1 MRTKKFTIVVGICFM
16 LLGFG
21 LVTQLTLAKSVL
33 PAWNPASVLSGEE
46 ADHVVGKAIS
56 IVDQKGSEISQAC
69 RGVAVGD
76 EIINSE
82 GQHYRVIKIN
92 KNQAIAK
99 SLGMDKDFLAWNDY
113 FTDERLAMAA
123 AAPKKGLVGVY
134 HTHSDEAYVPSDG
147 SESIPF
153 KGGIYDVG
161 QSFVSRLKEKS
172 GAKVIYDK
180 TPHDPHDNAAYQRS
194 RRTATNI
201 MKQNPIAIIDVHRD
215 GIPDPSY
222 YKATVAKEDV
232 SKLRL
237 VVGRQNPNMQANLDF
252 ARRMMAYSNK
262 VHPKI
267 VKEIFMAKGN
277 YNQDLMPTALLIE
290 AGTHTNT
297 KGEAERGVALFADA
311 VPTVLGI
318 QGGPTTVGGTTRN
331 QAPGGGAG
339 GITNRGAG
347 DSGAWRAIGWIL
359 GLTLLLGGGFLL
371 ISTGSLKGLGQ
382 GISGLGKEF
391 TNYLGPISKKRG
403 TTKSKTKLT
412 VSNQEKAYGDKANR
426 AVIDH
431 RDDVTED

>member
-1 MRTKKFTIVVGICFM
+1 MRTKKFTIIVGICFM

-21 LVTQLTLAKSVL
+21 LITQLTLTKTVL
-33 PAWNPASVLSGEE
+33 PAWNPASILSGEDAE
-46 ADHVVGKAIS
+46 HVVGKTIS
-56 IVDQKGSEISQAC
+56 IVDQKGAQISQAC

-82 GQHYRVIKIN
+82 GQHYRVIKVN
-92 KNQAIAK
+92 KNQALAK
-99 SLGMDKDFLAWNDY
+99 SLGMDKDLLAWNEY

-123 AAPKKGLVGVY
+123 AAPQKGSVGVY

-147 SESIPF
+147 TESIPF

-161 QSFVSRLKEKS
+161 KSFVSRLQDKS

-194 RRTATNI
+194 RRTAMNI
-201 MKQNPIAIIDVHRD
+201 MKQNPVAIIDVHRD

-222 YKATVAKEDV
+222 YKATISENEV

-290 AGTHTNT
+290 AGTHTNS
-297 KGEAERGVALFADA
+297 KEDAERGVALFADA

-318 QGGPTTVGGTTRN
+318 QGGPTTGGGTTRD
-331 QAPGGGAG
+331 QAPGGGGG
-339 GITNRGAG
+339 GITNTGAN
-347 DSGAWRAIGWIL
+347 DSGAWRAVGWIL

-371 ISTGSLKGLGQ
+371 ISSGSLKGLGQ
-382 GISGLGKEF
+382 GLAGFGKEF

-403 TTKSKTKLT
+403 IRKSNST
-412 VSNQEKAYGDKANR
+412 SDASSSEKVYKDKADR

>member
-1 MRTKKFTIVVGICFM
+1 MKTKQFRFIVSVCCILMGIGIIGRLCFAEM
-16 LLGFG
+16 
-21 LVTQLTLAKSVL
+21 VL
-33 PAWNPASVLSGEE
+33 PAWNPASILSGEE
-46 ADHVVGKAIS
+46 VDHAVGKHIE
-56 IVDQKGSEISQAC
+56 IFDEKGNLISQAC
-69 RGVAVGD
+69 RGVATGD

-82 GQHYRVIKIN
+82 GQHYRIVKVT
-92 KNQAIAK
+92 KDKATVK
-99 SLGMDKDFLAWNDY
+99 SLGMDKRFLAWNEF

-123 AAPKKGLVGVY
+123 ASPKKGTVGVY
-134 HTHSDEAYVPSDG
+134 HTHSDEAYVPTDG
-147 SESIPF
+147 TESIPF

-161 QSFVSRLKEKS
+161 ESFVQRLKEKS
-172 GAKVIYDK
+172 GAQVVYDK

-194 RRTATNI
+194 RRTASKI
-201 MKQNPIAIIDVHRD
+201 MQQNPIAIIDVHRD
-215 GIPDPSY
+215 GIPDPNY
-222 YKATVAKEDV
+222 YSAKVSDTEV

-297 KGEAERGVALFADA
+297 KEQAENGVTLFADA

-318 QGGPTTVGGTTRN
+318 EGGPTTQAPK
-331 QAPGGGAG
+331 QAPGA
-339 GITNRGAG
+339 GITGDGATG
-347 DSGAWRAIGWIL
+347 SGGWKAVGWIL
-359 GLTLLLGGGFLL
+359 GLTLILGGGFLL
-371 ISTGSLKGLGQ
+371 ISTGSLKGL
-382 GISGLGKEF
+382 SNLGKEF
-391 TNYLGPISKKRG
+391 TNYLGPLKKIVNRK
-403 TTKSKTKLT
+403 TVTKSKD
-412 VSNQEKAYGDKANR
+412 QPQKAQNDVADR

>member
-1 MRTKKFTIVVGICFM
+1 MKTKLFRTIVSICCILMGVGIIGRLSFAEM
-16 LLGFG
+16 
-21 LVTQLTLAKSVL
+21 VL
-33 PAWNPASVLSGEE
+33 PAWNPALLLTSEE
-46 ADHVVGKAIS
+46 VDHLVGKS
-56 IVDQKGSEISQAC
+56 IDILDEKGNRISQAC

-82 GQHYRVIKIN
+82 GQHYRITKVSKG
-92 KNQAIAK
+92 AASAK
-99 SLGMDKDFLAWNDY
+99 SLGMDKDFLAWNEY

-123 AAPKKGLVGVY
+123 AAPKTGTVGVY
-134 HTHSDEAYVPSDG
+134 HTHSDEAYVPTDG

-161 QSFVSRLKEKS
+161 QSFVQRLKAKS
-172 GAKVIYDK
+172 GTNVVYDK

-194 RRTATNI
+194 RRTAMNI

-222 YKATVAKEDV
+222 YTAKVADTEV

-297 KGEAERGVALFADA
+297 KQQAENGVALFADA

-318 QGGPTTVGGTTRN
+318 QGGPTT
-331 QAPGGGAG
+331 QAKPNVPGGGVTGDGATGAG
-339 GITNRGAG
+339 GWKAV
-347 DSGAWRAIGWIL
+347 GWIL
-359 GLTLLLGGGFLL
+359 GLTLILGGGFLL
-371 ISTGSLKGLGQ
+371 ISSGSLKGL
-382 GISGLGKEF
+382 SGFGKEF
-391 TNYLGPISKKRG
+391 TNYLGPLKKIARKKETNKTKDQSKK
-403 TTKSKTKLT
+403 
-412 VSNQEKAYGDKANR
+412 ADGDMADR